1 MHFII
6 SHLFSDEFVPDLFHV
21 NFSSFFFFKEK
32 YKRALADT
40 ENLRQRSQKLVEE
53 AKLYGNFKHYMILIL
68 GNMDKEVGVCVV
80 LDSMVDQV
88 GRWGGCWL
96 RSSSC

>member
-1 MHFII
+1 M
-6 SHLFSDEFVPDLFHV
+6 
-21 NFSSFFFFKEK
+21 
-32 YKRALADT
+32 
-40 ENLRQRSQKLVEE
+40 VEE

-88 GRWGGCWL
+88 GRWGGTPVHPPSTAPAL
-96 RSSSC
+96 RGRVWVDVGRVLGMPAVRLMMQTF

>member
-1 MHFII
+1 M
-6 SHLFSDEFVPDLFHV
+6 
-21 NFSSFFFFKEK
+21 NFSSFFFLKEK

-80 LDSMVDQV
+80 LDSMMDQV
-88 GRWGGCWL
+88 GRWAAAGCTPPVVGMSQL
-96 RSSSC
+96 LPRRSRAGL

>member
-1 MHFII
+1 M
-6 SHLFSDEFVPDLFHV
+6 
-21 NFSSFFFFKEK
+21 
-32 YKRALADT
+32 
-40 ENLRQRSQKLVEE
+40 VEE